1 MKIAMRTTLA
11 LSLLGF
17 VAGAALP
24 AYAEDTCASKMTAVK
39 AEIDATADAAKKAS
53 AEEHYKMA
61 EEAMNKQD
69 EKGCMDHAKMAE
81 DQLK

>member
-1 MKIAMRTTLA
+1 MKTAMRTTLA
-11 LSLLGF
+11 LSLFGF
-17 VAGAALP
+17 VAAAALP
-24 AYAEDTCASKMTAVK
+24 AYAADTCADKMKMVK
-39 AEIDATADAAKKAS
+39 EEIDKTADAAKKAS